1 MDYKFEASA
10 RQDTGRNAMRALR
23 KSGMVPAVIYGLD
36 KPKSITCSAR
46 SLTNLMQDEAVFSKV
61 ITISLEGK
69 TRQAI
74 LRDVQRHPLRR
85 EILHVDFQEISEDQE
100 ISTAVPLHFVGAE
113 LAPGVKLNHGI
124 FNAIENQIA
133 VHCLPKNLPE
143 FIEADVS
150 HLQIGGS
157 IHLGEIAPPSG
168 VRFDEI
174 VRGNDPALA
183 VISEAAAVEEE
194 VKQEEAAPA
203 ESETATNADT
213 TAT

>member
-1 MDYKFEASA
+1 
-10 RQDTGRNAMRALR
+10 MRALR

-46 SLTNLMQDEAVFSKV
+46 SLTNLMQDEAVFPKLSPLVWKAKHGRPFCAMFSV
-61 ITISLEGK
+61 ILASGDFACGFS
-69 TRQAI
+69 RN
-74 LRDVQRHPLRR
+74 QRRPRNINRR
-85 EILHVDFQEISEDQE
+85 
-100 ISTAVPLHFVGAE
+100 AVAFCRCGIGA
-113 LAPGVKLNHGI
+113 GVKLNHGI

-183 VISEAAAVEEE
+183 VISEAAAAVEEE

>member
-1 MDYKFEASA
+1 
-10 RQDTGRNAMRALR
+10 MRALR

-46 SLTNLMQDEAVFSKV
+46 SLANLMQDEAVFSKV
-61 ITISLEGK
+61 IAIGLEGK
-69 TRQAI
+69 IRQAI

-100 ISTAVPLHFVGAE
+100 ISTAVPLHFVGVE

-157 IHLGEIAPPSG
+157 IHLGEITPPSG

-174 VRGNDPALA
+174 VRGNDPVLA
-183 VISEAAAVEEE
+183 VISEAAAAVEE
-194 VKQEEAAPA
+194 VKQEAAAPA
-203 ESETATNADT
+203 ESETASNADT
-213 TAT
+213 TAA